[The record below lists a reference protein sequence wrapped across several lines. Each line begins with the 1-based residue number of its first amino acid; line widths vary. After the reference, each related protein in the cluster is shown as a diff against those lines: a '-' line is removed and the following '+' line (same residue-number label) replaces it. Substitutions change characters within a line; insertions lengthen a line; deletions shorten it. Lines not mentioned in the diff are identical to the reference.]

1 MNKITY
7 FIEKY
12 PNPYLVID
20 FDHTITTFSSSTSIG
35 VYKKYLGKTFK
46 NKKEKIDY
54 YYHKTNSKMIVK
66 LLWYYK
72 LKLLKKYYQDCDI
85 KKEFQIRKEFIE
97 LFCYIHEK
105 KIPLIIYSS
114 GFDQTIKKV
123 LEDIYID
130 YKLITNSFHT
140 KIADIVT
147 PFNKSIKIEGYD
159 VIVIGDNEN
168 DVSMVKN
175 ACLKIGIKKEQMES
189 LFDEIIVLKE

>member
-1 MNKITY
+1 MNKIID

-72 LKLLKKYYQDCDI
+72 LKLLKKYYQDFDI

-123 LEDIYID
+123 LEDIHID

-175 ACLKIGIKKEQMES
+175 ACLKMGIKKEQMES